1 MNVLLYSE
9 ALHFIKHSGV
19 GRAIV
24 HQKKAL
30 DLNDINHTSK
40 LRDFRQCDII
50 HINTIGL
57 QSYLLAKFAKY
68 KGKKVVI
75 HAHSTEE
82 DFKNSFIFS
91 NHIAPLFKCILRR
104 IYNTGDLIIT
114 PTKYSK
120 QLLESYHLSPPI
132 VNVSNGIDLTHFNR
146 RQFQHMKSDF
156 RTTYGFASDAKII
169 LSVGLQIKRKGILD
183 FIELAKQLPE
193 YTFVWCGTTP
203 KALMTP
209 EVKKAIKAAPS
220 NVHFLGYV
228 NDMLSAYCESDLFLM
243 LTYEETEGIVMLEAL
258 ACRLPIIVRDIP
270 VYADWLKDSIH
281 CKKASTNKD
290 FKNYIRDYF
299 SGALTIQIDQAYLIA
314 KERSLNT
321 IGRSL
326 HAIYSD
332 LLNEVNHETPT
343 N

>member
-1 MNVLLYSE
+1 MNILLYSE
-9 ALHFIKHSGV
+9 ALLFIKHSGV

-30 DLNDINHTSK
+30 DLHDINHTSK
-40 LRDFRQCDII
+40 LSDFGQCDIV
-50 HINTIGL
+50 HINTIGI
-57 QSYLLAKFAKY
+57 QSFLLAKFAKHN
-68 KGKKVVI
+68 GRKVVI

-91 NHIAPLFKCILRR
+91 NHIAPLFKYILRK

-120 QLLESYHLSPPI
+120 HLLQTYNLSPPI

-146 RQFQHMKSDF
+146 RQFQHMKANF
-156 RTTYGFASDAKII
+156 RATYGFASDEKII

-193 YTFVWCGTTP
+193 YTFAWCGTTP
-203 KALMTP
+203 KALMTH
-209 EVKKAIKAAPS
+209 EVKKAIKSAPS

-228 NDMLSAYCESDLFLM
+228 HNMLSAYCESDLFLM
-243 LTYEETEGIVMLEAL
+243 PTYEETEGIVILEAL

-270 VYADWLKDSIH
+270 VYADWLEDSIH

-290 FKNYIRDYF
+290 FKKYIRDYF
-299 SGALTIQIDQAYLIA
+299 SGALTIHLDQAYLIA
-314 KERSLNT
+314 KERSLNNV
-321 IGRSL
+321 GHSL

-332 LLNEVNHETPT
+332 LLNEVNHETHT